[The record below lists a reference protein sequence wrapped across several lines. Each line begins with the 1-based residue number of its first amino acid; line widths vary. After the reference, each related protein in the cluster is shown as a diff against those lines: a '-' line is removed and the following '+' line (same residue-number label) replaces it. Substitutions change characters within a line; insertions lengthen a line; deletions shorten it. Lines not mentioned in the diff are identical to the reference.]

1 MFGQAEPTVIEL
13 VHVVYRLPPEN
24 SHLEPKNGGLE
35 NDFPF
40 QTGDFKVNHAD
51 V

>member
-13 VHVVYRLPPEN
+13 VHVEDRIPPEN

-40 QTGDFKVNHAD
+40 QTGDFKANNTD